1 MSHREQIIIGIDP
14 DTDRNG
20 IAMLDMSTHKLQVQ
34 MLAFPSLLDFIKEK
48 YHQFAEIDNGTSRS
62 SSRQDG

>member
-20 IAMLDMSTHKLQVQ
+20 IAMLDMSIAQ
-34 MLAFPSLLDFIKEK
+34 APSPDARLP
-48 YHQFAEIDNGTSRS
+48 QPP
-62 SSRQDG
+62 